1 MEKKDNLQ
9 VKLED
14 KLTKQMSVKASW
26 IYLQKQE
33 QKGVC
38 VKAEDFE
45 KDKEIEKLKKKKE
58 GLQKEFDQLED
69 RASQSITRE

>member
-1 MEKKDNLQ
+1 M
-9 VKLED
+9 
-14 KLTKQMSVKASW
+14 
-26 IYLQKQE
+26 
-33 QKGVC
+33 C